1 MSLIDSLRPE
11 CLQIGSKA
19 KDKTAVLHEIT
30 KLALKSRP
38 LAPFSENE
46 IFNAFQARENIGSTG
61 FGQGIAIPHCSLKN
75 LTEFVVGLLIIP
87 EGMDFASIDGQKTRA
102 FFFIIGPGNKRNQH
116 IQILSAISRLLK
128 SPADIARLVEAP
140 EKKTLKE
147 RFLSLVQYQDI
158 DKEKKGKSLF
168 QVFIQREDYFQ
179 DILQAFSAA
188 VQGSISVI
196 ETNNAGYYLNTLPL
210 FSAYWTEKNR
220 GFNRIIL
227 SVVNKELCNDII
239 RRINLIVDDI
249 DQESG
254 VLITV
259 QDLVYTCGSLDF

>member
-19 KDKTAVLHEIT
+19 RDKTEVLHEIT
-30 KLALKSRP
+30 KLALKSGL
-38 LAPFSENE
+38 LAPFSEKE
-46 IFNAFQARENIGSTG
+46 VFNALQSRENIGSTG

-87 EGMDFASIDGQKTRA
+87 EGVDFASLDGQKTRA
-102 FFFIIGPGNKRNQH
+102 FFFIVGPENKRNQH
-116 IQILSAISRLLK
+116 IQILSAVSRLLK
-128 SPADIARLVEAP
+128 SPADSSRLIEAP
-140 EKKTLKE
+140 DKETLKE
-147 RFLSLVQYQDI
+147 RFLSLVQYK

-168 QVFIQREDYFQ
+168 QVFIQREDYFE

-188 VQGSISVI
+188 VQGTISVI
-196 ETNNAGYYLNTLPL
+196 ETNNAGYYLNTMPL
-210 FSAYWTEKNR
+210 FTSYWTEKNR

-227 SVVNKELCNDII
+227 AVVEKGLSNDII

-249 DQESG
+249 DRESG

-259 QDLVYTCGSLDF
+259 QDLVYTSGSLDF